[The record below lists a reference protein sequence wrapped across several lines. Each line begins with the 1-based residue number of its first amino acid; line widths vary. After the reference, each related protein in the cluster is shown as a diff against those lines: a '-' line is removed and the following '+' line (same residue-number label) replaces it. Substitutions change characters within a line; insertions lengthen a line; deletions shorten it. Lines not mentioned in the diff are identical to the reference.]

1 MTKPHQNETIDI
13 LLICNDVEEVLG
25 VSNKLSEV
33 YSNYK
38 CIQFNDPDLKG
49 LIAKMPRIILLGFSK
64 TGEAI
69 EYYSGC
75 IEQQTISF
83 PHFSILLCE
92 NRQANTA
99 FNHCVKGLF
108 DDFIVFK
115 PLYETY
121 SLCFSVFRGLETEL
135 SAARERFRISLLEH
149 QDVDLDD
156 CIDKAI
162 HLRRRYVDKF
172 VQERE
177 KAKQPEQQVK
187 REQKESTVEDESC
200 KTIRA
205 IESIEETVIP
215 GLDDL
220 INTLEGNRSHSP
232 TNSRINDGGLNNYK
246 APVNLYPDEQ
256 ETIKRNE
263 SVQAPVNLYPE
274 PDSEK
279 VSFHKDTKPENL
291 YPETPEQSKFEISQQ
306 PPRNLYPEHDTRHEK
321 YDHEPV
327 NLYPQSESNAS
338 SETRREEQKTDKED
352 DVIDEPKVK
361 EFEGFNIL
369 IAEDNATYRKVLNR
383 SLHRLGFTV
392 HEAENGRE
400 ALEMVQ
406 TMRFDI
412 ALLDLFMPELNGI
425 ETTRDIRAMTH
436 GKNLKIIALSG
447 NKDKNVA
454 REWARSGLNDYLL
467 KPVNAEKLYQKL
479 KKHLNIE

>member
-1 MTKPHQNETIDI
+1 MSKLHQNETIDI
-13 LLICNDVEEVLG
+13 LLICNVVDEILG

-33 YSNYK
+33 YDSYK
-38 CIQFNDPDLKG
+38 CVLYNDPDLKA
-49 LIAKMPRIILLGFSK
+49 LIAKKPNIILLGFSK
-64 TGEAI
+64 TSESI
-69 EYYSGC
+69 EFYSDC
-75 IEQQTISF
+75 IAQQTINF

-92 NRQANTA
+92 NRQTKAA
-99 FNHCVKGLF
+99 FNNCIKGLF

-121 SLCFSVFRGLETEL
+121 SLSFSVFRGLETEL
-135 SAARERFRISLLEH
+135 SSAREQFRSSLLEY
-149 QDVDLDD
+149 QDVELDK

-172 VQERE
+172 VEERE
-177 KAKQPEQQVK
+177 KARKPKGQS
-187 REQKESTVEDESC
+187 REQNEANSEDSC

-232 TNSRINDGGLNNYK
+232 LSPGIHSDAQNESK
-246 APVNLYPDEQ
+246 KPVNLYPEVSA
-256 ETIKRNE
+256 EIKK
-263 SVQAPVNLYPE
+263 SDSIQAPVNLYPE
-274 PDSEK
+274 PESDK
-279 VSFHKDTKPENL
+279 VSFHHGIEPKNL
-291 YPETPEQSKFEISQQ
+291 YPETPEPSKVEVIQK
-306 PPRNLYPEHDTRHEK
+306 PPQNLYPGKEEHESVPP
-321 YDHEPV
+321 EPV
-327 NLYPQSESNAS
+327 NMYPQSEKKTS
-338 SETRREEQKTDKED
+338 SETAGEAQRLDEESVSVED
-352 DVIDEPKVK
+352 AIIR

-369 IAEDNATYRKVLNR
+369 IAEDNATYRKILNR
-383 SLHRLGFTV
+383 SLQRLGFTV

-406 TMRFDI
+406 TMKFDI

-425 ETTRDIRAMTH
+425 ETTRDIRAMIH

-479 KKHLNIE
+479 KKHLNIK